1 MLRQKAIIRA
11 PSNSWEP
18 GEQEGSIA
26 GLAAATLEQWR
37 KVWVHHM
44 EVLLDPALQAD
55 PRSEARALLKAIT
68 DHVGAAR
75 CRREPK
81 TPMLASRPQVGDC
94 RPQLGRALPC
104 AAPSFGRSQHVRCLR
119 SLT

>member
-1 MLRQKAIIRA
+1 MRVPDDVWA
-11 PSNSWEP
+11 P
-18 GEQEGSIA
+18 GEQEAAIA
-26 GLAAATLEQWR
+26 DLATATLEQWR

-44 EVLLDPALQAD
+44 EVLLDPAFQAD

-81 TPMLASRPQVGDC
+81 TPMLASRPQVGKCD
-94 RPQLGRALPC
+94 QIM
-104 AAPSFGRSQHVRCLR
+104 
-119 SLT
+119 